1 MKTLWEFAV
10 CSKVSV
16 LLLLSFND
24 EHDFNFKEEKP
35 ERLRHIPWRNF

>member
-24 EHDFNFKEEKP
+24 EHDFNFKGEGG
-35 ERLRHIPWRNF
+35 RRHIP